1 MENRY
6 RKYNAVMIV
15 CFLFGGFT
23 IILYMLQVYSILW
36 QNETVMGV
44 SRSGDVF
51 MIPVFSR
58 DLNQGNLSREINQ
71 SDPPRRPLTFA
82 NPYSLLFSPFSITLL
97 ISGIIFI
104 VAGFSIMKLVRE
116 KEITFTKKSIIDV
129 FLLPDE
135 KKVLNEIEKYGGSL
149 TQSEIVK
156 STGFS
161 RVKVHRI
168 IRNLEK
174 KNLIMKHQYGMT
186 NKIVLKR

>member
-6 RKYNAVMIV
+6 RKYNAMMII

-23 IILYMLQVYSILW
+23 IILYMMQVYSVLW
-36 QNETVMGV
+36 ENQSVIGIA
-44 SRSGDVF
+44 RDGDIF
-51 MIPVFSR
+51 SIPVFSR
-58 DLNQGNLSREINQ
+58 DLPQGNVSRTINE
-71 SDPPRRPLTFA
+71 SLPPRRSFVFT
-82 NPYSLLFSPFSITLL
+82 NPYSLLLSPFSITLL
-97 ISGIIFI
+97 ISGLVFI
-104 VAGFSIMKLVRE
+104 LAGFSIMKLVRE
-116 KEITFTKKSIIDV
+116 KEINITKKAIIDV

-135 KKVLNEIEKYGGSL
+135 KNVLSEVEKYGGTL

-168 IRNLEK
+168 LRNLEK

-186 NKIVLKR
+186 NKIVLRR